1 MRSIELS
8 EPGVRFVLGRGRN
21 EMGDGDAGAL
31 DDEHQLGGS
40 RGILSREP
48 LLVVV
53 PFDVGGDGE

>member
-1 MRSIELS
+1 
-8 EPGVRFVLGRGRN
+8 
-21 EMGDGDAGAL
+21 MGDGDAGAL